1 MNSRAVRFIARL
13 RMSVIIRLVGV
24 VISTRLINRCVWND
38 FPWIVLLN
46 RLSCN
51 ILLLTLVFLLS
62 IYNYGLLLFRLL
74 LKQDG
79 VWFDKF
85 WTLQVVMNV
94 PILVNDNFD
103 ILVTSPNE
111 LRGFHE
117 YLDAFRVQF
126 LNLVV
131 AEELLFFL
139 LGYDWE
145 IIFTGF
151 IKLLILQGCRRFVFS
166 NENIKLLIF
175 DFFNVVIHT

>member
-1 MNSRAVRFIARL
+1 MYSIARAVRFIARL
-13 RMSVIIRLVGV
+13 RMSVIVIRLVGV
-24 VISTRLINRCVWND
+24 VISTLLINRCVWND
-38 FPWIVLLN
+38 FSWIVLLN
-46 RLSCN
+46 GLSCN
-51 ILLLTLVFLLS
+51 ILLLTLGLHRLS
-62 IYNYGLLLFRLL
+62 AVHITYGLLLFRLF

-117 YLDAFRVQF
+117 YLDTFRVQF

-131 AEELLFFL
+131 AQELLFFL

-145 IIFTGF
+145 IIFSGF
-151 IKLLILQGCRRFVFS
+151 I
-166 NENIKLLIF
+166 
-175 DFFNVVIHT
+175 

>member
-1 MNSRAVRFIARL
+1 MYSIARVVRFIARL
-13 RMSVIIRLVGV
+13 RMSVVVIRLVGV
-24 VISTRLINRCVWND
+24 VISTLLINRCVWNY
-38 FPWIVLLN
+38 FSWIVLLN
-46 RLSCN
+46 GLSCN
-51 ILLLTLVFLLS
+51 ILLLTLGLHRLS
-62 IYNYGLLLFRLL
+62 AVHITYGLLLFRLL

-117 YLDAFRVQF
+117 NLDTFRVQF

-131 AEELLFFL
+131 AQELLFFL

-151 IKLLILQGCRRFVFS
+151 I
-166 NENIKLLIF
+166 
-175 DFFNVVIHT
+175 

>member
-1 MNSRAVRFIARL
+1 MYSIARVVRFIARL
-13 RMSVIIRLVGV
+13 RMSVIVIRLVGV
-24 VISTRLINRCVWND
+24 VISTLLINRCVWNY
-38 FPWIVLLN
+38 FSWIMLLN

-51 ILLLTLVFLLS
+51 ILLLTLGLHGLS
-62 IYNYGLLLFRLL
+62 AVHITYGLLLFRLL

-117 YLDAFRVQF
+117 YLDTFRVQF

-131 AEELLFFL
+131 AQELLFFL

-151 IKLLILQGCRRFVFS
+151 I
-166 NENIKLLIF
+166 
-175 DFFNVVIHT
+175 

>member
-1 MNSRAVRFIARL
+1 MNSRAVWFIARL

-46 RLSCN
+46 GLSCN

-117 YLDAFRVQF
+117 YLDTFRVQF

-151 IKLLILQGCRRFVFS
+151 IKLLILQGCCRFVFS